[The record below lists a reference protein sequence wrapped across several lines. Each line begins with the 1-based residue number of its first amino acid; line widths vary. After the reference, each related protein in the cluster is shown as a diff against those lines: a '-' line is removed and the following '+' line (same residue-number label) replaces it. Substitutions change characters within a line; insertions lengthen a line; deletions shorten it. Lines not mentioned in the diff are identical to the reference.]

1 MSRCH
6 SFYCISHSSD
16 LMNKYHFAVCRWIWS
31 SPKSSQM
38 VHGTWSPSCSATI
51 QMIVSH
57 YRVSLTIRGCAQ
69 TPAESCPQS
78 AQPRNPEPTWPAY
91 LTLRVFYLSFTTNS
105 GQACFGFTAMGFK
118 LPLFWHILWWK
129 CIPTFLYCTVRC
141 HYLCLVCCLEVFCVF
156 YCHFFSETFKNG

>member
-1 MSRCH
+1 MIMSRCH

-16 LMNKYHFAVCRWIWS
+16 LMNKCYFAVCRWIWS

-38 VHGTWSPSCSATI
+38 GHGTWSPSYSATI

-57 YRVSLTIRGCAQ
+57 YRVSLTTRGYAQ

-91 LTLRVFYLSFTTNS
+91 LTLRGVLSVLHNKLWASMFWFHCHGLQTAIILAHFMMEMHTHFFILYS
-105 GQACFGFTAMGFK
+105 EMSLSMSSMLSRGILCFL
-118 LPLFWHILWWK
+118 LPFLFWN
-129 CIPTFLYCTVRC
+129 F
-141 HYLCLVCCLEVFCVF
+141 
-156 YCHFFSETFKNG
+156 

>member
-51 QMIVSH
+51 QLIVFH
-57 YRVSLTIRGCAQ
+57 YRVSLTILGCAQ

-91 LTLRVFYLSFTTNS
+91 VTLRGVLSVLHNKLWASMFWFHCHYSGTFYDGN
-105 GQACFGFTAMGFK
+105 AY
-118 LPLFWHILWWK
+118 PLFYIVQWDVIMSSMLSRGIL
-129 CIPTFLYCTVRC
+129 CFL
-141 HYLCLVCCLEVFCVF
+141 LPFLFWNF
-156 YCHFFSETFKNG
+156 